1 MNQAFLFDLDGVI
14 VDSEREYTRIWQHI
28 DDVYPT
34 GIDNFTTKIKGTTLP
49 NILDT
54 YYPDLEIRSRVEN
67 LLYEQ
72 ERKMVYSYC
81 PGAKALLDGLR
92 AVGIPMAMVTSSN
105 DIKMR
110 HLFHD
115 IPELRDYFATIIDD
129 HSVTRSKPD
138 PQGYLLG
145 AGRLGVDI
153 RRCIVV
159 EDSLQGV
166 KAGRNAGAYVVG
178 VAGTLPA
185 DVIAPYCDEVVA
197 TLEGF
202 DFRRAMAACAGK
214 TGDTVSEQ

>member
-1 MNQAFLFDLDGVI
+1 MNQAFLFDLDGVL

-34 GIDNFTTKIKGTTLP
+34 GVENFSTKIKGTTLP

-54 YYPDLEIRSRVEN
+54 YYPDLAIRSKVEN

-81 PGAKALLDGLR
+81 PGARELLDGLR
-92 AVGIPMAMVTSSN
+92 ADGVPMALVTSSN
-105 DIKMR
+105 DVKME
-110 HLFHD
+110 HLYRD
-115 IPELRDYFATIIDD
+115 LPEIRDYFDTIIDAHD
-129 HSVTRSKPD
+129 VTRSKPD
-138 PQGYLLG
+138 PQGYLFG
-145 AGRLGVDI
+145 AERLGLDI
-153 RRCIVV
+153 HRCIVM

-166 KAGRNAGAYVVG
+166 KAGRSAGAYVVG

-185 DVIAPYCDEVVA
+185 DVIAPYSDEVDT

-202 DFRRAMAACAGK
+202 DFRRALAACARKADGK
-214 TGDTVSEQ
+214 KA